1 MTQLNFG
8 RDVQGF
14 NAYAPEQADLL
25 YSATLASGVN
35 STITV
40 PVSATKWI
48 AAFSYQPGTTIYV
61 SVNGTAE
68 VPAGGTFATTT
79 SELNPSPRT
88 VYAGDVIDIITS
100 NVTADVG
107 VALYV
112 VS

>member
-14 NAYAPEQADLL
+14 NAYAPVQADLL

-35 STITV
+35 ASVTI
-40 PVSATKWI
+40 PSSAPKWI
-48 AAFSYQPGTTIYV
+48 IAVSYQPGTTVYM

-68 VPAGGTFATTT
+68 EPAGGTFAITT

-88 VYAGDVIDIITS
+88 VYAGDVVDFITP
-100 NVTADVG
+100 NTTADVG

-112 VS
+112 VP

>member
-14 NAYAPEQADLL
+14 NAFAPTQADLL

-35 STITV
+35 SSITI
-40 PVSATKWI
+40 PSSAPKWI
-48 AAFSYQPGTTIYV
+48 IAISYQPGTITYV

-68 VPAGGTFATTT
+68 APASGTFATTT

-88 VYAGDVIDIITS
+88 VYAGDVVDFITT
-100 NVTADVG
+100 NMTADVG

-112 VS
+112 VP